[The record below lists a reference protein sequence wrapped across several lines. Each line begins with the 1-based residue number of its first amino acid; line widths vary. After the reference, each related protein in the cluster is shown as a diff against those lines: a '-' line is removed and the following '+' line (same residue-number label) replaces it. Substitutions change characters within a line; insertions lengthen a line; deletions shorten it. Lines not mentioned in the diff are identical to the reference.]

1 MPDQPPA
8 IGELVRSIDRIAN
21 VLDKLD
27 AKVDNLDMKVDRW
40 REELIEVRHK
50 ANTNTEKINR
60 IEHLRERDAE
70 RNERRKWVVYGAAI
84 AAALAFVSQLYFA
97 TVGAGI

>member
-1 MPDQPPA
+1 MPDQPPS
-8 IGELVRSIDRIAN
+8 IGELVRSIDRIAS

-27 AKVDNLDMKVDRW
+27 TKVDQLDAKVDRW

-50 ANTNTEKINR
+50 SNTNAEKIHR
-60 IEHLRERDAE
+60 IETLRERDAE